1 MRGVDVVPRQRLP
14 VLPRL
19 TSRFLF
25 LIPHFCPHTHH
36 LRLTSRFLLLI
47 PHPHCSN
54 QSQVFLDLSLA
65 ILAKTL
71 TCESRAESAIAIIT
85 NGRCFW
91 FWYIN
96 TLTCEVD
103 QQFSALA
110 ESAMFSVHQCIAIH
124 WQVFL
129 VLAAKLKPLAAL
141 LLSATLAASWIAT
154 VRLISI
160 IIIVIVVAALVVFA
174 AIIIVVVVFVV
185 VFVATIIIIIVV
197 LSAS

>member
-1 MRGVDVVPRQRLP
+1 MCAGWTWYLANDFQFFLVSP
-14 VLPRL
+14 VG
-19 TSRFLF
+19 FF
-25 LIPHFCPHTHH
+25 IPHFCPYTHH

-110 ESAMFSVHQCIAIH
+110 VFSVHQCIAIH

-160 IIIVIVVAALVVFA
+160 IIIVIVVAALIVFA

-185 VFVATIIIIIVV
+185 VFVATMIIIVV